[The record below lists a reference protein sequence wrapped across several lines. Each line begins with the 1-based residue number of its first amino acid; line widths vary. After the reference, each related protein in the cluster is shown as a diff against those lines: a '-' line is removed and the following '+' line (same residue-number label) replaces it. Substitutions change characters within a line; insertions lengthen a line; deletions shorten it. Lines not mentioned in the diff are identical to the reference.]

1 MSYIHIHLQFLLSP
15 RHNIL
20 LYLWY
25 NEMGDDM
32 KESDKFSQRLLQLMN
47 KNKLSARQLSLS
59 LGYNEGYI
67 NRIVNGKTYPNVIN
81 FFEICEFLEI
91 TPKEF
96 FDYDIKNPILLNE
109 NIKEL
114 KKLNDNALN
123 HHLEFLKEINKK

>member
-1 MSYIHIHLQFLLSP
+1 
-15 RHNIL
+15 
-20 LYLWY
+20 
-25 NEMGDDM
+25 MGDDM

-81 FFEICEFLEI
+81 FFEICEFLGI

-96 FDYDIKNPILLNE
+96 FDYEIKNPILLNE

-114 KKLNDNALN
+114 NKLSDNALN